1 MPILNEC
8 EDCKRLMDQVDRAER
23 LDQHDPARMQAVA
36 DAWQARDAHMD
47 EHRKIAHKAQSE
59 REAR

>member
-1 MPILNEC
+1 
-8 EDCKRLMDQVDRAER
+8 MDQVDRAER